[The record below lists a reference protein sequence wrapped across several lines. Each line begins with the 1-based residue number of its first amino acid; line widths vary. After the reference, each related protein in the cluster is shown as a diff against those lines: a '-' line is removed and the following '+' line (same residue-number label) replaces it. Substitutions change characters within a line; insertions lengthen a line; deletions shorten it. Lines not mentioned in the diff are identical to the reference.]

1 MPITADPGTAWI
13 DQKRATGAMV
23 EYGRRYSA
31 GEFLP
36 FYVPRDHMPQVDE
49 DDYTQLVVSASTI
62 TGTSIHGPGCEF
74 DVVPVQSLRAHQ
86 RIDHF
91 RAKVMK
97 PNVALK
103 PIVVSRDGF
112 ILDGNHRWWEHV
124 HNKNP
129 WIAVIRVDLDFEP
142 ALDWLLSQPFV
153 HEVAPQTPATQ
164 ETN

>member
-36 FYVPRDHMPQVDE
+36 FYVPRDRMPQVDE
-49 DDYTQLVVSASTI
+49 EFYPQLVSDA
-62 TGTSIHGPGCEF
+62 HAMMRGPGCEF

-91 RAKVMK
+91 RAKCMK
-97 PNVALK
+97 PDVALK
-103 PIVVSRDGF
+103 PILVSQDGF

-124 HNKNP
+124 HNKSA
-129 WIAVIRVDLDFEP
+129 WIAVIQLHLDFEP
-142 ALDWLLSQPFV
+142 ALDWLRKQFYV
-153 HEVAPQTPATQ
+153 YEVAPNTPATQ